1 MQTSEQEML
10 LLCVGVS
17 RGIIIIINIYID
29 VYSNNKVS
37 WKVRDFQRGTRFLK
51 NCDTEEGCWLY

>member
-17 RGIIIIINIYID
+17 RGIIIIINICIYIFQQQSF
-29 VYSNNKVS
+29 VE
-37 WKVRDFQRGTRFLK
+37 VRDFQRGTRFLK